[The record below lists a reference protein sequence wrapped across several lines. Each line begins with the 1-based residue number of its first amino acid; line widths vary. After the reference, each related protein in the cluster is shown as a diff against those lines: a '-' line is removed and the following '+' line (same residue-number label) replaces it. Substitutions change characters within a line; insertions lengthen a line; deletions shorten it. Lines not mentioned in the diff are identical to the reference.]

1 VFHFGTPFLFFR
13 YLYDMSL
20 QRAKNLVDT
29 FNNGDFDDDI
39 EPYFNDYITFFK
51 FIKKYGLLNELDLG
65 QIGYRDWD
73 DDIINYLDENGVL
86 SNLSY
91 EDAPPELK
99 NVLLLRKLDEDY
111 EDTILFIINNLLTD
125 VEIRNDGFYLFLK
138 NREELANFYCGSL
151 GRGNGVRYIAEQ
163 VFSEDGLEYGYYD
176 SSSKPYETVT
186 ELDDTNLTK
195 LKDIIYKEIG
205 NTELSLEEYDSDFFE
220 SLSEEQGTPGYF
232 RIRPEDLNDLL
243 KDYDATNELFSND
256 LEEIGQELRSLYY
269 NAENSAYESEIY
281 DVIYGGL
288 DELFE
293 GKIDEVPI
301 SGKDGKTRYF
311 QYIKIRDFVKEIK
324 EFLYHNKG
332 KTYSDSFLEY
342 YGTYSEFLVGL
353 INDDIIECIDVRL
366 PDYPDYSMTQK
377 NINDYFND
385 YI

>member
-1 VFHFGTPFLFFR
+1 
-13 YLYDMSL
+13 MSL
-20 QRAKNLVDT
+20 ERAKDLVDI

-39 EPYFNDYITFFK
+39 EPYFNDLITFFK
-51 FIKKYGLLNELDLG
+51 FVKKYGLLDELDLG
-65 QIGYRDWD
+65 QVGYRDWND
-73 DDIINYLDENGVL
+73 ELIEFLDENGVL
-86 SNLSY
+86 GNLSY
-91 EDAPPELK
+91 DDAPDELK
-99 NVLLLRKLDEDY
+99 NVILLRKLDEDY
-111 EDTILFIINNLLTD
+111 ENTILFIINNLLTD
-125 VEIRNDGFYLFLK
+125 VEIRDGGFYLYLK
-138 NREELANFYCGSL
+138 DREELANFYCGSL

-195 LKDIIYKEIG
+195 LKDIVYKEIG
-205 NTELSLEEYDSDFFE
+205 NTELSLEDYDSDFFE

-232 RIRPEDLNDLL
+232 RIRPEDLNYLL
-243 KDYDATNELFSND
+243 KDTDATNELFSND

-269 NAENSAYESEIY
+269 NAENSAYEQEIH
-281 DVIYGGL
+281 DAIYGGL

-324 EFLYHNKG
+324 GFLENNKG
-332 KTYSDSFLEY
+332 ATYSDSFLEY

-353 INDDIIECIDVRL
+353 INDGIIDCIDVRI

>member
-1 VFHFGTPFLFFR
+1 
-13 YLYDMSL
+13 MSL
-20 QRAKNLVDT
+20 ERAKDLVDV
-29 FNNGDFDDDI
+29 FNNGDFYDDI
-39 EPYFNDYITFFK
+39 EPYFNDLITFFK
-51 FIKKYGLLNELDLG
+51 FVKKYGLLDELNLG
-65 QIGYRDWD
+65 QVGYRDWD
-73 DDIINYLDENGVL
+73 DEIIEYLDENGVL
-86 SNLSY
+86 GNLSY
-91 EDAPPELK
+91 DDAPEELK

-111 EDTILFIINNLLTD
+111 EGTINYIINNLLTD
-125 VEIRNDGFYLFLK
+125 VEIRPDGFYLYLK
-138 NREELANFYCGSL
+138 DREELANFYCGSL

-195 LKDIIYKEIG
+195 LKDIVYKEIG
-205 NTELSLEEYDSDFFE
+205 NTELSLEDYDSDFFE

-232 RIRPEDLNDLL
+232 RIRPEDLNYLL
-243 KDYDATNELFSND
+243 KDTDATNELFSND

-269 NAENSAYESEIY
+269 NAENSAYEQEIH
-281 DVIYGGL
+281 DAIYGGL

-324 EFLYHNKG
+324 GFLENNRG
-332 KTYSDSFLEY
+332 ATYSDSFLEY

-353 INDDIIECIDVRL
+353 INDGIIDCIDVRI
-366 PDYPDYSMTQK
+366 PDYPDYSITQK

>member
-1 VFHFGTPFLFFR
+1 
-13 YLYDMSL
+13 MSL
-20 QRAKNLVDT
+20 ERAKDLVDI

-39 EPYFNDYITFFK
+39 EPYFNDLITFFK
-51 FIKKYGLLNELDLG
+51 FVKKYGLLDELDLG
-65 QIGYRDWD
+65 QVGYRDWND
-73 DDIINYLDENGVL
+73 ELIEFLDENGVL
-86 SNLSY
+86 GNLSY
-91 EDAPPELK
+91 DDAPDELK
-99 NVLLLRKLDEDY
+99 NVILLRKLDEDY
-111 EDTILFIINNLLTD
+111 ENTILFIINNLLTD
-125 VEIRNDGFYLFLK
+125 VEIRDGGFYLYLK
-138 NREELANFYCGSL
+138 DREELANFYCGSL

-195 LKDIIYKEIG
+195 LKDIVYKEIG
-205 NTELSLEEYDSDFFE
+205 NTELSLEDYDSDFFE

-232 RIRPEDLNDLL
+232 RIRPEDLNYLL
-243 KDYDATNELFSND
+243 KDTDATNELFSND

-269 NAENSAYESEIY
+269 NAENSAYEQEIH
-281 DVIYGGL
+281 DAIYGGL

-324 EFLYHNKG
+324 GFLENNKG
-332 KTYSDSFLEY
+332 ATYSDSFLEY

-353 INDDIIECIDVRL
+353 INDDIIECIDVRI

>member
-1 VFHFGTPFLFFR
+1 
-13 YLYDMSL
+13 MSL
-20 QRAKNLVDT
+20 ERAKELVDV
-29 FNNGDFDDDI
+29 FNDGDFDDDI
-39 EPYFNDYITFFK
+39 EPYFNDLITFFK
-51 FIKKYGLLNELDLG
+51 FVKKYGLLDELDLG
-65 QIGYRDWD
+65 RVGYRNWD
-73 DDIINYLDENGVL
+73 DEIIEYLGENGVL
-86 SNLSY
+86 GNLSY
-91 EDAPPELK
+91 DNAPDELK

-111 EDTILFIINNLLTD
+111 ENTILFIINNLLTD
-125 VEIRNDGFYLFLK
+125 VEIRDGGFYLYLRG
-138 NREELANFYCGSL
+138 REELANFYCGSS
-151 GRGNGVRYIAEQ
+151 GRREGVRHIAKQ
-163 VFSEDGLEYGYYD
+163 IFSEEGLDYGYYD
-176 SSSKPYETVT
+176 SGAKPYETVT

-195 LKDIIYKEIG
+195 LKDVVYKEIG
-205 NTELSLEEYDSDFFE
+205 NTELSLEDYDSDFFE

-243 KDYDATNELFSND
+243 KDTDATNELFSND

-269 NAENSAYESEIY
+269 NAENSAYEQEIY
-281 DVIYGGL
+281 DAIYGGL

-311 QYIKIRDFVKEIK
+311 QYIKIRDFVKEIRG
-324 EFLYHNKG
+324 FLENNKG
-332 KTYSDSFLEY
+332 STYSDSFLEY

-353 INDDIIECIDVRL
+353 INDGILECIDVRI

>member
-1 VFHFGTPFLFFR
+1 
-13 YLYDMSL
+13 MSL
-20 QRAKNLVDT
+20 ERAKDLVDV
-29 FNNGDFDDDI
+29 FNNGDFYDDI
-39 EPYFNDYITFFK
+39 EPYFNDLITFFK
-51 FIKKYGLLNELDLG
+51 FVKKYGLLDELNLG
-65 QIGYRDWD
+65 QVGYRDWD
-73 DDIINYLDENGVL
+73 DEIIEYLDENGVL
-86 SNLSY
+86 GNLSY
-91 EDAPPELK
+91 DDAPEELK

-111 EDTILFIINNLLTD
+111 EGTINYIINNLLTD
-125 VEIRNDGFYLFLK
+125 VEIRPDGFYLYLK
-138 NREELANFYCGSL
+138 DREELANFYCGSL

-232 RIRPEDLNDLL
+232 RIRPEDLNYLL
-243 KDYDATNELFSND
+243 KDTDATNELFSND

-269 NAENSAYESEIY
+269 NAENSAYEQEIH
-281 DVIYGGL
+281 DAIYGGL

-324 EFLYHNKG
+324 GFLENNRG
-332 KTYSDSFLEY
+332 ATYSDSFLEY

-353 INDDIIECIDVRL
+353 INDGIIDCIDVRI